1 MTPRAFTPN
10 DLLQCYRRGIF
21 PMADSRDDPAI
32 YFIDP
37 EERGIIPLNGLRV
50 SRSLR
55 KIVRRGDFVV
65 TFDHAFMRVIDECAA
80 RTDDRKETWINDGIK
95 RLYSELFKMGHA
107 HSVEAWQDG
116 QLIGGLYGVTIGAAF
131 FGESMFSRVSNASKV
146 ALVYLVE
153 RLNARGFTLLDTQ
166 FINPHLKTMG
176 GIEIPRED
184 YLKRLAVAIK
194 KDVQFTDSL

>member
-1 MTPRAFTPN
+1 
-10 DLLQCYRRGIF
+10 
-21 PMADSRDDPAI
+21 MADSRDDPAI